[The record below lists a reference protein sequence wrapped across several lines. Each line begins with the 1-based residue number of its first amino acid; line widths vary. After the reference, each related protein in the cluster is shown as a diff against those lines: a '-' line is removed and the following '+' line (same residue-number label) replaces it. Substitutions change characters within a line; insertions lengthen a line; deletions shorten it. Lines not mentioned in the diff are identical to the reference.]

1 MRLDEFIAKAK
12 NILGRSLNEHS
23 GSEGLAYILE
33 TTKPLA
39 IVDNHILAIEK
50 RDDNKYTVNFKYP
63 HDCGFALNTIKAVF
77 GDIEIVSLQLL
88 Y

>member
-12 NILGRSLNEHS
+12 NTLGRSLNEHA

-33 TTKPLA
+33 TDKALS
-39 IVDNHILAIEK
+39 IVDNHILALEK
-50 RDDNKYTVNFKYP
+50 REDNKYTVKFKYP
-63 HDCGFALNTIKAVF
+63 HDCGFALNTIKAMF